1 MGQPICINIA
11 LTLYY
16 SLHSFIETISL
27 ERVGKHGS
35 PAGWTGQRGSTEVI
49 AVNLRS
55 WLGPRSRIA
64 WSGLALA
71 ALLVLTT
78 ALGGCASFDP
88 ARISINLAPD
98 QFTSIGW

>member
-1 MGQPICINIA
+1 M
-11 LTLYY
+11 
-16 SLHSFIETISL
+16 
-27 ERVGKHGS
+27 
-35 PAGWTGQRGSTEVI
+35 I
-49 AVNLRS
+49 AVLLLS

-71 ALLVLTT
+71 ALLVLNT